1 MKHTHI
7 LLAIGLA
14 LASGAQA
21 QGAAADHASH
31 HASAAAAPA
40 QSDGEVRKVDRA
52 QGKVTL
58 RHGPLQNLDMP
69 AMTMVFKAADPKL
82 LDGLKEGDKVR
93 FTAEKVNG
101 ALAVTALQVVE

>member
-1 MKHTHI
+1 MKRTSI
-7 LLAIGLA
+7 LLALA
-14 LASGAQA
+14 LATAFGARA
-21 QGAAADHASH
+21 QDPAVDHSTH
-31 HASAAAAPA
+31 HAPV
-40 QSDGEVRKVDRA
+40 QSDGEVRKVDLA

-69 AMTMVFKAADPKL
+69 AMTMVFKAADPRL
-82 LDGLKEGDKVR
+82 LDGLKAGDKVR